1 MMRGDA
7 DGGQFR
13 GLLRVWEEEQEQEEE
28 EKEEE
33 EEEEKRNQFRRIP
46 HLHP

>member
-13 GLLRVWEEEQEQEEE
+13 GLLRVWEEEE
-28 EKEEE
+28 EEE

>member
-28 EKEEE
+28 EEEEKEEE
-33 EEEEKRNQFRRIP
+33 EKEEEVQDRS
-46 HLHP
+46 